1 MTVPLY
7 NNANEYPQCPHQAYP
22 CRYST
27 DETPLQYE
35 WNAVTVRMERRYS
48 TGGTRFQYGWNP
60 VPVRMEPGSSTDG
73 TRTDLSIG
81 ALRIFI
87 NAA

>member
-1 MTVPLY
+1 MQM
-7 NNANEYPQCPHQAYP
+7 NIRNAPIKHIHA
-22 CRYST
+22 
-27 DETPLQYE
+27 L
-35 WNAVTVRMERRYS
+35 TVRMERRYS